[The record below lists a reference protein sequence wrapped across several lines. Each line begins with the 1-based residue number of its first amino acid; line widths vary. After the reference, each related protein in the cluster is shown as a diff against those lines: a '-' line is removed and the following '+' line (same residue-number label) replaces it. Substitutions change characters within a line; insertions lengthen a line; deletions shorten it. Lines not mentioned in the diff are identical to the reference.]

1 MTSLINGRLAAR
13 TILFPAG
20 EVDPDWEDQFCT
32 QTYSQNQAGRLV
44 YSKGND
50 HIIDS
55 TRCAVLRKERER
67 LKQLGDDGLGAEAEF
82 VMPLVTDQIFD

>member
-1 MTSLINGRLAAR
+1 MTSLINGRLANR

-20 EVDPDWEDQFCT
+20 EVDPDWEDQFTT
-32 QTYSQNQAGRLV
+32 QTYSQSQASRIV

-55 TRCAVLRKERER
+55 TRCAVLRKERE
-67 LKQLGDDGLGAEAEF
+67 LFKQLVDDGSMGEAEF
-82 VMPLVTDQIFD
+82 VMPVLTGDIFV